1 MQGVSSVE
9 GAPFN
14 FCPALYSDEH
24 FNCKMFTENEEVFSK
39 MKKRLWIGFMLA
51 VLCVFVVGLLSACG
65 GKEDKPNDTHQHSLV
80 AVQGVAATCTEPGI
94 LEHWRCETCK
104 KLYSDADGKN
114 EIESSAISA
123 LGHTGGNATCEQKAV
138 CTRCQ
143 TEYGEL
149 AAHTFGA
156 FEQIKAPTCTEAG
169 TREAV
174 CSVCKTKK
182 TEDISALGHSGEWIV
197 VAEPR
202 CFDDGERQRICTVC
216 DALEEE
222 SIPAFGKHE
231 LQDSTCVGG
240 KQCIRCNYTEGTGK
254 GHAFDDWKI
263 TKSATCTENGEK
275 ERVCL
280 VCQYKE
286 TASVSKTGHTG
297 DWVTEK
303 EPTCTQDGSEFR
315 RCSTCGYEE
324 TRTKYRTGHVGEW
337 TVTKEASCTVNGERQ
352 RTCTKCGNVETSVIP
367 KSHPSY
373 TEWET
378 ITDPTCTT
386 EGQKRRYCWECS
398 TAEYMPIPRIGH
410 SMEWTVTQEATC
422 TENGVKVGKCSVCG
436 QEQNEV
442 VAKLGHNMQGGT
454 CTEPSQCT
462 RCGQWETNSH
472 SFGDWVEIIGADCT
486 RASWRQRTCSVCGEI
501 EYSRY
506 PAATGHKFESW
517 EIREEATCTEQGRE
531 RSYCTVCGKASDR
544 AIDMIPHESGDWV
557 VIEEPDCSADGV
569 KQKTCTVCGQVTE
582 EEKIPALGHT
592 MIDATCVEPKLCTV
606 CGYTEGEPLGHT
618 LAENGCTV
626 CGFMY
631 TENGLKFKLSSDGD
645 SYWVSGITDTFS
657 LPQKLL
663 IPDTYNGKPV
673 NGIAEG
679 AFQYAYYVTEIY
691 LPKTIEIIDAY
702 AFSNDSLKLERV
714 YFESGSKLTNIGE
727 SAFGANRS
735 LKSITLPNG
744 LKSIGARAFSSC
756 WALTNITIPASVT
769 SIGEDAFYY
778 CTSLQN
784 ITVSDGNT
792 AYASYEGI
800 LYNKALTEIIQV
812 PTGIKGTVA
821 IFDGVTRIPDYA
833 FTGCGFLT
841 SVILPASVT
850 SIGTGA
856 FDSCGVL
863 ESITVSDSNAV
874 YASRDGI
881 LYNKALTEIIQV
893 PMAIKGGITIP
904 DTVTSIGASAFSN
917 CRSLTSVT
925 IGYGVTSIEDG
936 AFRDCSNLTSI
947 IIPDSVTSI
956 GIFVFKGCSSLKYN
970 EYNNAYYLGNENNQ
984 YLVLVEAKDTSVA
997 SCIIHEDTK
1006 VICAGAFANCSS
1018 LISITIPDS
1027 VTSIGRETFYGC
1039 SALESVTLGNSVTN
1053 IGQSAFTSCSN
1064 LTKITFQGTKA
1075 QWNAITKGSNWNNNT
1090 GSYTIHCTDGD
1101 IAKS

>member
-352 RTCTKCGNVETSVIP
+352 RTCTKCGNMETSVIP

-486 RASWRQRTCSVCGEI
+486 RASWRQRICSVCGEI

-506 PAATGHKFESW
+506 PAATGHKFENW
-517 EIREEATCTEQGRE
+517 EIREKATCTENGRE

-557 VIEEPDCSADGV
+557 VIEEPDCSTDGV
-569 KQKTCTVCGQVTE
+569 KQKTCTVCGYVTE
-582 EEKIPALGHT
+582 EERIPALGHK

-606 CGYTEGEPLGHT
+606 CGYTEGEPNGHT
-618 LAENGCTV
+618 LGENGCTV
-626 CGFMY
+626 CGFRY
-631 TENGLKFKLSSDGD
+631 TEDGLEFILSPDGN
-645 SYWVSGITDTFS
+645 SYLVRGARGFMGFIVN
-657 LPQKLL
+657 LPNKLL

-673 NGIAEG
+673 TGIVEY
-679 AFQYAYYVTEIY
+679 AFQHANVKEIY
-691 LPKTIEIIDAY
+691 LPKTIEIIDAH
-702 AFSNDSLKLERV
+702 AFENAEKLEYV
-714 YFESGSKLTNIGE
+714 YFESGS
-727 SAFGANRS
+727 R
-735 LKSITLPNG
+735 
-744 LKSIGARAFSSC
+744 LKSIG
-756 WALTNITIPASVT
+756 
-769 SIGEDAFYY
+769 G
-778 CTSLQN
+778 
-784 ITVSDGNT
+784 
-792 AYASYEGI
+792 
-800 LYNKALTEIIQV
+800 
-812 PTGIKGTVA
+812 
-821 IFDGVTRIPDYA
+821 
-833 FTGCGFLT
+833 
-841 SVILPASVT
+841 
-850 SIGTGA
+850 
-856 FDSCGVL
+856 
-863 ESITVSDSNAV
+863 
-874 YASRDGI
+874 
-881 LYNKALTEIIQV
+881 
-893 PMAIKGGITIP
+893 
-904 DTVTSIGASAFSN
+904 SAFM
-917 CRSLTSVT
+917 
-925 IGYGVTSIEDG
+925 
-936 AFRDCSNLTSI
+936 
-947 IIPDSVTSI
+947 
-956 GIFVFKGCSSLKYN
+956 GC
-970 EYNNAYYLGNENNQ
+970 
-984 YLVLVEAKDTSVA
+984 
-997 SCIIHEDTK
+997 
-1006 VICAGAFANCSS
+1006 FS
-1018 LISITIPDS
+1018 LISITIPDGVTSIENGAFQECGALTSISIPDSVTYFGAGVLPLLNSSLIYNEYDNACYLGNKTNPYLVLVQAKDRFISSCTIHEDNKFICQDAFTGCDSLIYNEYDNAYYLGSETNPYFVLIKVKDISIANFIIHEDTKLIYPKAFSECTSLQSITIPDGVTNIGAAAFASCTNLTSVEIGNS
-1027 VTSIGRETFYGC
+1027 VTSIGSAVFYR
-1039 SALESVTLGNSVTN
+1039 
-1053 IGQSAFTSCSN
+1053 CSN
-1064 LTKITFQGTKA
+1064 FDEIIFNGTTA
-1075 QWNAITKGSNWNNNT
+1075 EWNAIAKAADWDVST
-1090 GSYTIHCTDGD
+1090 GNYTIHCTDGD